1 MKILFCHDGS
11 ENSQKALDQTLE
23 LFQRVKPE
31 VMLLTVVEFPHD
43 ASMENED
50 IYEKWQTERRQF
62 LKTTAQYVSGKGFEV
77 DAILA
82 TGDAR
87 KMILDAA
94 EKKKPD
100 MLIVAKR
107 GGGLIDNMALG
118 SVSAYLIRHA
128 HCPVLVFHTR

>member
-1 MKILFCHDGS
+1 
-11 ENSQKALDQTLE
+11 
-23 LFQRVKPE
+23 
-31 VMLLTVVEFPHD
+31 MLLTVVEFAHD
-43 ASMENED
+43 ASMQNEE
-50 IYEKWQTERRQF
+50 IYEKWKAEKGKF
-62 LKTTAQYVSGKGFEV
+62 LKDAARYVNEKGFEV

-100 MLIVAKR
+100 ILIVAKR